1 MTTTSMTEVLAEH
14 RFTLDYWGDPSQCQC
29 GSDVRT
35 QEQMDAHVAQ
45 GLADAGF
52 VHVASV
58 ERCPECS
65 APAYNEA
72 GRQRARAEDAE
83 AKVAVAKDE
92 GAAEALD
99 ALRERLVT
107 AEQQL
112 RELAPTFWESV
123 ERERVSGKAQGMQL
137 ALSYVDEIARLRE
150 QVGE

>member
-1 MTTTSMTEVLAEH
+1 MTTPSMTEVLAEH
-14 RFTLDYWGDPSQCQC
+14 RFALDYWGDPSQCQC

-45 GLADAGF
+45 ALTAAGF
-52 VHVASV
+52 GHVASV
-58 ERCPECS
+58 EAHAETCERVAMAQAE
-65 APAYNEA
+65 
-72 GRQRARAEDAE
+72 RAEAAE
-83 AKVAVAKDE
+83 AKVPAAKAE

-99 ALRERLVT
+99 ALRERLVA
-107 AEQQL
+107 AEQRL

-137 ALSYVDEIARLRE
+137 ALSYVDEITRLRE